1 MKAKSNCLY
10 YQMRRIRNRSDKLES
25 ELKNAKIEREMI
37 TFISKIGFTFFVLS
51 YAVKLFGY

>member
-1 MKAKSNCLY
+1 
-10 YQMRRIRNRSDKLES
+10 MRRIRNRRDKLEA

-37 TFISKIGFTFFVLS
+37 SFISKIGFTIFVVS

>member
-1 MKAKSNCLY
+1 
-10 YQMRRIRNRSDKLES
+10 MRRIRNRSDKLES